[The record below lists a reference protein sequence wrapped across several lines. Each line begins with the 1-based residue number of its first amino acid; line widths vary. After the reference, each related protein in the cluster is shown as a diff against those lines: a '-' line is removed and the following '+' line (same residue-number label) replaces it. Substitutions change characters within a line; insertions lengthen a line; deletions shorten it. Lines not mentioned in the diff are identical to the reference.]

1 MSIETV
7 LQQLLDHPTGKKAFL
22 DLQMELIKL
31 PIEEM
36 EAISSNKEFSL
47 SQKQTIILYKKQQ
60 LRDAID
66 NDAHLKKLISNL
78 SVTYTDSTARQGA
91 WNIVI
96 DILLRAYPAT
106 INSDAKFKIESGMIE
121 LLATAALAL
130 LRSLMASC
138 KIISNLQHK
147 LHN

>member
-36 EAISSNKEFSL
+36 EAISTNKEFSL

-60 LRDAID
+60 LRDAMD
-66 NDAHLKKLISNL
+66 NDAQLKKLISNL
-78 SVTYTDSTARQGA
+78 SVTHTD
-91 WNIVI
+91 
-96 DILLRAYPAT
+96 L
-106 INSDAKFKIESGMIE
+106 
-121 LLATAALAL
+121 
-130 LRSLMASC
+130 SL
-138 KIISNLQHK
+138 IHI
-147 LHN
+147 